1 MRYVRSRA
9 AILASVLLLSVTV
22 LWGGGADKTKV
33 PKAPETKKVEVT
45 ETLHGVTITDPYRWL
60 EDQDSPETRKW
71 IDEQNTY
78 THSLIDTIPG
88 RDELRKIA
96 ASLMKIDTIS
106 TPTHRGERYFFSR
119 RRADQNLS
127 VLYVRE
133 QGKDSVLLDPNP
145 MTPDGNISA
154 SFAGFS
160 EDGKLAAYGLRKGGA
175 DEVEITILDVDSH
188 QPLPDKFP
196 AARYGGFHFTPDRSG
211 LYYTKYIQRV
221 GSRVYYHV
229 LGADTANDKEIFGN
243 KYGPAE
249 FVGVN
254 LSRDGRW
261 LLYTVSHGSAA
272 DQVEIYVQDLK
283 NNSPVTTIVNDIKAQ
298 FSPQFA
304 GDKLYVET
312 NWEAP
317 NSRVL
322 LIDLNNPSRE
332 NWKTV
337 IPESE
342 FPISGV
348 GAIGGKLFVEYVQNV
363 VTHIKQ
369 YGADGKFEREIKLP
383 DIGSAGIGGRWN
395 DDEAFYNFNS
405 FSTPNSIY
413 RYSVA
418 SGKQELWGKVN
429 IALPLD
435 TIETK
440 QVFYNSKDGTK
451 VPMFVVMKKGTPL
464 NGQQPTLLTGYG
476 GFRLSSLPGFSA
488 RAAAW
493 ILAGGVYALANMRGG
508 YEYGEKW
515 HRAGMLDQKQHTFDD
530 FLAAAEWLVANRYTN
545 PRKLAITGRSN
556 GGLLMGAA
564 FTQRPDLFRAV
575 ICGYPLLDMLRYQN
589 FSIAR
594 FWVPEYGS
602 SENAEQFQWLKAY
615 SPYQNVKPGTKYPAI
630 MFVTGDSDTRVA
642 PLHARKMTAL
652 VQADNASDN
661 PILLHYDTRAGHS
674 GGGAVSKDIDDV
686 VDEYSFLRWQL
697 GVAGKEQ

>member
-1 MRYVRSRA
+1 MIRYKQLCGFAVAVAMALTA
-9 AILASVLLLSVTV
+9 AA
-22 LWGGGADKTKV
+22 ADDSKI
-33 PKAPETKKVEVT
+33 PKPPETKKIPVT
-45 ETLHGVTITDPYRWL
+45 ETIQGVTFTDPYRWL
-60 EDQDSPETRKW
+60 EDQNSPDTRAW
-71 IDEQNTY
+71 IDQQNAY
-78 THSLIDTIPG
+78 THSLIDKIPG

-96 ASLMKIDTIS
+96 SSLMKIDTIS
-106 TPTHRGERYFFSR
+106 TPVHRGGRYFFSKR
-119 RRADQNLS
+119 TADQNLS

-133 QGKDSVLLDPNP
+133 QGKDSVLVDPNP

-154 SFAGFS
+154 NFSGFS
-160 EDGKLAAYGLRKGGA
+160 EDGKLVAYGLRKGGA
-175 DEVEITILDVDSH
+175 DEVDVTILDVDTR
-188 QPLPDKFP
+188 QALPDKFSS
-196 AARYGGFHFTPDRSG
+196 ARYSGFHFTPDRKAV
-211 LYYTKYIQRV
+211 YYTKYIQRV

-229 LGADTANDKEIFGN
+229 LGTDTANDKEIFGD

-249 FVGVN
+249 FVGAN
-254 LSRDGRW
+254 LSPDGRW

-272 DQVEIYVQDLK
+272 DQVEVYVQDLQK
-283 NNSPVTTIVNDIKAQ
+283 NGPLTTVVNDVKAE
-298 FSPQFA
+298 FNPQFA
-304 GDKLYVET
+304 GDKLYMQT
-312 NWEAP
+312 NWDAP
-317 NSRVL
+317 NNRVVMV
-322 LIDLNNPSRE
+322 DLNNPSKE

-337 IPESE
+337 IPEGE
-342 FPISGV
+342 FPMGGF

-369 YGADGKFEREIKLP
+369 YDANGKSEREIKLP
-383 DIGSAGIGGRWN
+383 DIGSAGISGRWK

-413 RYSVA
+413 RYSV
-418 SGKQELWGKVN
+418 STGKQDLWGKVN
-429 IALPLD
+429 IPLPLD
-435 TIETK
+435 QIETK
-440 QVFYNSKDGTK
+440 QVFYTSKDGTK

-476 GFRLSSLPGFSA
+476 GFRISELPSFSA

-530 FLAAAEWLVANRYTN
+530 FIAAAEWLIANKYTS
-545 PRKLAITGRSN
+545 REKLAITGRSN
-556 GGLLMGAA
+556 GGLLMGAS

-602 SENAEQFQWLKAY
+602 SENAEQFQWLRAY

-642 PLHARKMTAL
+642 PLHARKMAAL
-652 VQADNASDN
+652 VQADNASDH

-674 GGGAVSKDIDDV
+674 GGGAVSKEIDDV